1 MTGNFHKQI
10 EKESFPYQRQ
20 MVDVIPGLE
29 TGVIVRLLCPY
40 LCLNAVFPYCVD
52 ILHIPVFPID
62 ASEFVYLP
70 GSAVTTHLY
79 RVL

>member
-1 MTGNFHKQI
+1 MTGSFHKQI

-29 TGVIVRLLCPY
+29 TGVMVWLLCPY
-40 LCLNAVFPYCVD
+40 LCLNAVSAYCVD

-70 GSAVTTHLY
+70 GSAVTTYMY

>member
-1 MTGNFHKQI
+1 MTGSFHKQI

-29 TGVIVRLLCPY
+29 TGVMVWLLCPY
-40 LCLNAVFPYCVD
+40 LCLNAVFAYCVG
-52 ILHIPVFPID
+52 ILHNPVFPTD

-70 GSAVTTHLY
+70 GSAVTTHMY